1 MHMYFCID
9 LMFDIYIWFTSEEGG
24 GCSSFNFLW
33 GHLEVVLSI
42 WLHLALLLI
51 CLKYVLVCTSEE
63 VCTSDYKKKK
73 KGIYMGEDDIYSPWL
88 IFPFSVSWACPF
100 SVSWAIW
107 LIIFTSI
114 WWNSSH
120 LYKAWEN
127 VFVGQTKIEM
137 RINLEVTDD
146 MSVRPIFSSAVICRL
161 HTPFSVAVGRDSMSK
176 YCYLLQVSLSVCTS
190 FFSPGD
196 VKSFWSTC

>member
-42 WLHLALLLI
+42 WLHLAPLLI

-73 KGIYMGEDDIYSPWL
+73 KRHIHGWRWHIRSMTNRSVFCIL
-88 IFPFSVSWACPF
+88 SVSLFC
-100 SVSWAIW
+100 I
-107 LIIFTSI
+107 L
-114 WWNSSH
+114 SH
-120 LYKAWEN
+120 LADHIYKHMMK
-127 VFVGQTKIEM
+127 FQSPLQSLRKCLC
-137 RINLEVTDD
+137 RTDQNRNANQ
-146 MSVRPIFSSAVICRL
+146 SGSNRW
-161 HTPFSVAVGRDSMSK
+161 
-176 YCYLLQVSLSVCTS
+176 YVCKAN
-190 FFSPGD
+190 FFL
-196 VKSFWSTC
+196 CCHL

>member
-1 MHMYFCID
+1 MTSSGTSSD
-9 LMFDIYIWFTSEEGG
+9 LS
-24 GCSSFNFLW
+24 
-33 GHLEVVLSI
+33 
-42 WLHLALLLI
+42 
-51 CLKYVLVCTSEE
+51 E
-63 VCTSDYKKKK
+63 VCFGLYKWGSLYKWLWKKKK
-73 KGIYMGEDDIYSPWL
+73 SIYMGEDDIYSPWL
-88 IFPFSVSWACPF
+88 ICPFCVSWACPF